1 LPRTTSAE
9 RLKAATL
16 RPGRRVLILMAT
28 LTLLGSTMALTIAR
42 RPTAA
47 VLRVMVGKRVGGG
60 ATEFAQGY

>member
-1 LPRTTSAE
+1 
-9 RLKAATL
+9 
-16 RPGRRVLILMAT
+16 VLILMAT

-60 ATEFAQGY
+60 ATEFAHGY